1 MFSKALLSFHWIR
14 RWSQSFH
21 GWGHDIQSA
30 RPACCPTRSPR
41 NSLKKKKVNN
51 LHRQDLCSFC
61 HLVGQLTRNREQ
73 DHTSLLAVSDG
84 ERMALYVGAFLP
96 VICNL
101 IVSVIVVTITILV
114 FVPSMDQPWQESQ
127 TKSPL
132 QDFQDEQWPLCSSC
146 PTPGSDRVV
155 GDSGSTTV
163 VDNSL
168 KWLTIHEQN
177 CCKKSRKTTFSAC

>member
-1 MFSKALLSFHWIR
+1 MFSKALLSFHWIK

-41 NSLKKKKVNN
+41 NSLKQKSKQSSSPIWG
-51 LHRQDLCSFC
+51 LCDFCSFC
-61 HLVGQLTRNREQ
+61 HLVGQPTRNREQ

-84 ERMALYVGAFLP
+84 ERMAFYVGAFLP

-114 FVPSMDQPWQESQ
+114 FVPSLVQPLLAPSVI
-127 TKSPL
+127 TIIFFMIRICFPSTSTITRNL
-132 QDFQDEQWPLCSSC
+132 NLLDFL
-146 PTPGSDRVV
+146 
-155 GDSGSTTV
+155 
-163 VDNSL
+163 L
-168 KWLTIHEQN
+168 HLMI
-177 CCKKSRKTTFSAC
+177 KTCL